1 MIGKRDIFVK
11 QIKEH
16 VGDLKKPLYKNIDEE
31 FRKMLIQVKV
41 SMCLK
46 IIIITHML
54 CCRPLKWPTAIWRNI
69 TSP

>member
-16 VGDLKKPLYKNIDEE
+16 VADLKKPLYKNIDEE

-41 SMCLK
+41 CV
-46 IIIITHML
+46 
-54 CCRPLKWPTAIWRNI
+54 
-69 TSP
+69 